1 MKMQSQL
8 KQAVNLLVE
17 ELMVSFPLDA
27 YEAQVTLT
35 QLLRKPET
43 VIQIRSAVELQL
55 MMEVENE

>member
-8 KQAVNLLVE
+8 KQAVKLLVE

-27 YEAQVTLT
+27 YEAQVTLM

-43 VIQIRSAVELQL
+43 VRQIRSAVELQFIGEL
-55 MMEVENE
+55 DE